1 MSTQPISSN
10 QFATGNTLTSLGNG
24 TPLQVT
30 GLASGLDTNAIV
42 KALMASQQQQVT
54 NLTNQQTGIQALNS
68 QLTSI
73 QTALQTVASDAQA
86 LANPS
91 LFANTQTITSTNSAL
106 VGATA
111 TGSAGAV
118 VGGYQIAVTAL
129 ASASQRTFAFTSP
142 TSADT
147 ITIDGHSTSLA
158 AGASAQDFVNAINS
172 DSGATVWATVT
183 SNPQGSP
190 ATVVLSE
197 RATGAPPSAGAFITV
212 TGDSAGA
219 LTEQTQYA
227 QAGQN
232 AQYTI
237 NGVAGQST
245 SNTITGAPAS
255 GTPNTSSPG
264 ATQTIPGVS
273 LSLNGLTP
281 TGAPVSVSVGAPG
294 PSTQTVQTAIQQF
307 VTDYNSAISQ
317 IQTQLAQTPTSSDPT
332 KGTLYGD
339 SDLQQL
345 LANMR
350 QAMDT
355 PQGGLTGITSML
367 DVGVSTGAT
376 TGSGAISQNAL
387 AGNLTLTASTLAS
400 AMAGNASGVKAM
412 LTSWSISFSALVNNE
427 AAAGGTISTRIQADN
442 SQISSLTTQIQNMNA
457 ANTLKQ
463 NALVKQFAQM
473 EAALSQSQST
483 SSWLTSQL
491 ASLPTP

>member
-1 MSTQPISSN
+1 MSTQPINSS
-10 QFATGNTLTSLGNG
+10 QFSTGNTLTSLGNG

-42 KALMASQQQQVT
+42 KALMTAQQQQVT
-54 NLTNQQTGIQALNS
+54 NLTNQQTGITTLNT

-73 QTALQTVASDAQA
+73 QTALETVVNDAKA
-86 LANPS
+86 LASPS
-91 LFANTQTITSTNSAL
+91 LFGNTQTITSTNSAL
-106 VGATA
+106 IGATA

-129 ASASQRTFAFTSP
+129 ASASQRTFTFNSP
-142 TSADT
+142 SSADT
-147 ITIDGHSTSLA
+147 ITIDGHNTSLA

-172 DSGATVWATVT
+172 DSSATVWATVT
-183 SNPQGSP
+183 SNPQSGP

-197 RATGAPPSAGAFITV
+197 RATGAPQTAGAYVTV

-219 LTEQTQYA
+219 LTEQTQFA

-232 AQYTI
+232 AQYSI

-245 SNTITGAPAS
+245 SNTITGAPIS
-255 GTPNTSSPG
+255 GTPNTGTPG
-264 ATQTIPGVS
+264 ASQTIPGVS

-281 TGAPVSVSVGAPG
+281 TGAPVSVTVGPPG
-294 PSTQTVQTAIQQF
+294 PSTQNVQTAVQQF
-307 VTDYNSAISQ
+307 ITDYNSAISQ
-317 IQTQLAQTPTSSDPT
+317 IQTQLSQTPTSSDPT

-345 LANMR
+345 LASMR

-355 PQGGLTGITSML
+355 PGAGLTGITSML
-367 DVGVSTGAT
+367 DIGVSTGAS
-376 TGSGAISQNAL
+376 TGSGAISQTAL
-387 AGNLTLTASTLAS
+387 AGNLTLTAATLTS
-400 AMAGNASGVKAM
+400 AMNSNASGVQAM
-412 LTSWSISFSALVNNE
+412 LTSWSISFSSLVDST
-427 AAAGGTISTRIQADN
+427 AGPGGTISTRIQDDS
-442 SQISSLTTQIQNMNA
+442 SQISNLTTQIANLNA

-463 NALVKQFAQM
+463 NALVQEFAQM

-491 ASLPTP
+491 ASLPTA